1 MEYIFGSNDFTGEEV
16 LKTVGMEHTDLSGF
30 QQTVREYPDCTITD
44 SFHVM
49 RKTKSDE
56 DCEGKCYDW
65 YLIDRHS
72 RYVDKS
78 PSLKQAQEDADIIA
92 VDHEYRLILLELG
105 VTE

>member
-16 LKTVGMEHTDLSGF
+16 LKTIGAEHSDLSGF

-44 SFHVM
+44 SFHVV

-56 DCEGKCYDW
+56 DEEGKCYDW

-72 RYVDKS
+72 RTIDRT
-78 PSLKQAQEDADIIA
+78 PSLKETEALTLELAA
-92 VDHEYRLILLELG
+92 DHEARICMMELG
-105 VTE
+105 V